1 MTTFDEILVEAGEF
15 GRFQKRVFGLFCLV
29 SMPWACVFVGI
40 VFQGFTPEHWCRNPV
55 VEDLRGKCG
64 WTLEE
69 ERKYTVPLIN
79 TTTGPAYS
87 QCQRYDV
94 DWNSTI
100 GCSSPQPNFT
110 VNYGNDVPL
119 TTCQDGW
126 VFDYKQRSSFVTE
139 FNLVCSDAWMVDL
152 FQSILNLGFL
162 VGTIVMGYVADRYG
176 RKLCFLVSTLANAI
190 TGILVAVSPN
200 YIALVIFWGLFGFP
214 MKGGWVTGY
223 VLLTELVGVDYRRTV
238 GIIYQMF
245 FSVGILILPLIAY
258 LIPNWRWLQVAI
270 TAPYF
275 FFLLYYWWIPESP
288 RWLLSQKRPSEAVT
302 LAKEISKVNG
312 KTLSKNVEALTDGN
326 EELLQPSFL
335 DLVRTPKMRKH
346 TFILMFN
353 WFTCAVVY
361 QGLIMRLGILGG
373 NVYIDFLISGV
384 VEFPAAFLIIVT
396 IERMGRRIP
405 FTLSN
410 IVSGAACLIAAF
422 IPADEYWAKTLTAC
436 IGRLGITMAFEM
448 VCFVNAELYPTFV
461 RNLAVSVCST
471 LCDIGGIVAP
481 FLLYRLAVIWL
492 ELPLV
497 IFGIL
502 AFIAG
507 GLVLLLPE
515 TKGRPLPETIDDI
528 ENPKRTKET
537 KTYQLVTLLP
547 SDVTTNKDST
557 SV

>member
-1 MTTFDEILVEAGEF
+1 MTNFDEILVEAGEF

-40 VFQGFTPEHWCRNPV
+40 VFQGFTPEHWCRNPA

-100 GCSSPQPNFT
+100 SCGSPQPNFT
-110 VNYGNDVPL
+110 FNHGNHVPL

-176 RKLCFLVSTLANAI
+176 RKLCFLASTLANAI
-190 TGILVAVSPN
+190 TGILVAISPN
-200 YIALVIFWGLFGFP
+200 YIALVIFRGLFGLP

-238 GIIYQMF
+238 GVIYQMF

-258 LIPNWRWLQVAI
+258 LIPNWRWVQVAI

-275 FFLLYYWWIPESP
+275 FFLLYYW
-288 RWLLSQKRPSEAVT
+288 
-302 LAKEISKVNG
+302 
-312 KTLSKNVEALTDGN
+312 
-326 EELLQPSFL
+326 
-335 DLVRTPKMRKH
+335 
-346 TFILMFN
+346 
-353 WFTCAVVY
+353 FTSAVVY

-410 IVSGAACLIAAF
+410 IVSGAACLIAAV
-422 IPADEYWAKTLTAC
+422 IPEYAYWAKTVIAC

-461 RNLAVSVCST
+461 RYV
-471 LCDIGGIVAP
+471 LC
-481 FLLYRLAVIWL
+481 
-492 ELPLV
+492 
-497 IFGIL
+497 
-502 AFIAG
+502 
-507 GLVLLLPE
+507 
-515 TKGRPLPETIDDI
+515 
-528 ENPKRTKET
+528 
-537 KTYQLVTLLP
+537 
-547 SDVTTNKDST
+547 
-557 SV
+557 